1 MFICA
6 RYKEFL
12 LFNKVTADYLYE
24 IILSSCGLFCCF
36 LLQIGKTKVFLRAGQ
51 MADLDTRRS
60 EVLGKAASIIQR
72 KVRTFL
78 ACRSF
83 VLIRLSVIK
92 IQAACRG
99 IYLFPRNI
107 SSPVEF

>member
-12 LFNKVTADYLYE
+12 LLNEPTADFLYK
-24 IILSSCGLFCCF
+24 IIFSCCGLFYCF

-83 VLIRLSVIK
+83 VLIRLSAIK
-92 IQAACRG
+92 IQASCRG
-99 IYLFPRNI
+99 I
-107 SSPVEF
+107 